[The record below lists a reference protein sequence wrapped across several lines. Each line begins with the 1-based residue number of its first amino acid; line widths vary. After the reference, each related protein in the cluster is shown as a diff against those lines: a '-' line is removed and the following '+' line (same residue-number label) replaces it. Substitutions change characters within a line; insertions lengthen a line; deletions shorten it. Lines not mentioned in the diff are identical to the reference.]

1 MLMIAEGTL
10 NRPVTDQEHRMATA
24 WLVPMLDAG
33 FLHGGW
39 MDTTEQ
45 RLWLVISATDQAEAQ
60 QRLDGLPF
68 ARDGLASFTLT
79 RIKVLPLSRS
89 EPPSATTG

>member
-10 NRPVTDQEHRMATA
+10 NRPVTEQEHSMATG

-45 RLWLVISATDQAEAQ
+45 RLWLVISATDVAEAQ
-60 QRLDGLPF
+60 ERIEGLPF
-68 ARDGLASFTLT
+68 VRDGLASFTLT
-79 RIKVLPLSRS
+79 RVKVLPLSRAAA
-89 EPPSATTG
+89 PSATTG

>member
-10 NRPVTDQEHRMATA
+10 HQPVTDQQHSMATG

-33 FLHGGW
+33 FLHSGW

-45 RLWLVISATDQAEAQ
+45 RLWLVIAATDVAEAQ
-60 QRLDGLPF
+60 ERLDGLPF
-68 ARDGLASFTLT
+68 VRDGLASFTLT
-79 RIKVLPLSRS
+79 RIKVLPLSRAAA
-89 EPPSATTG
+89 PSATTG

>member
-10 NRPVTDQEHRMATA
+10 HHPVTHEEHRTAAA

-39 MDTTEQ
+39 IETTED
-45 RLWLVISATDQAEAQ
+45 RLWLVISALDLAEAQ
-60 QRLDGLPF
+60 ERLDGLPF
-68 ARDGLASFTLT
+68 ARDGSASFTLT
-79 RIKVLPLSRS
+79 RVKALPIS
-89 EPPSATTG
+89 

>member
-10 NRPVTDQEHRMATA
+10 HQPVTDQQHSMATA

-39 MDTTEQ
+39 MDTTER
-45 RLWLVISATDQAEAQ
+45 RLWLVISATDVAEAQ
-60 QRLDGLPF
+60 ERLDGLPF
-68 ARDGLASFTLT
+68 VRDGLASFTLT
-79 RIKVLPLSRS
+79 RIKVLPLSRAAA
-89 EPPSATTG
+89 PSATTG

>member
-10 NRPVTDQEHRMATA
+10 NRPVTDQEHSMATA

-45 RLWLVISATDQAEAQ
+45 RLWLVIGATDVAEAQ
-60 QRLDGLPF
+60 ERLEGLPF
-68 ARDGLASFTLT
+68 VRDGLASFTLN
-79 RIKVLPLSRS
+79 RIKVLPLSRAAA
-89 EPPSATTG
+89 PSATTG